1 MTNKWSQQR
10 WGLSTKQI
18 ALSFAGLN
26 QWPNV
31 NSGSVDE
38 IWSRKIKRG
47 EQTNT
52 CWSPSHKSSL
62 KETVLFN
69 SHAPFFLGFCIC
81 ISYKGLYYYVVV
93 FFWGWR
99 ISRSKISQQ
108 QKSWLNTGVCLVG
121 HVLRIRSHG
130 IHHHEK
136 PPCGSKIC
144 GIVFQQISETNTTYS
159 LSFEDEVNQKQKLA
173 PIPVANGVVPLT
185 NGLIKWVAGV
195 ISPL

>member
-31 NSGSVDE
+31 NWGSVHE

-52 CWSPSHKSSL
+52 CWSPSLASHKSSL

-69 SHAPFFLGFCIC
+69 SHLFFLGFCIC

-93 FFWGWR
+93 FFGGWR

-121 HVLRIRSHG
+121 DFFRIRSHQLK
-130 IHHHEK
+130 ITMKKHHERRAFLELV
-136 PPCGSKIC
+136 SKHP
-144 GIVFQQISETNTTYS
+144 TTD
-159 LSFEDEVNQKQKLA
+159 L
-173 PIPVANGVVPLT
+173 
-185 NGLIKWVAGV
+185 
-195 ISPL
+195 